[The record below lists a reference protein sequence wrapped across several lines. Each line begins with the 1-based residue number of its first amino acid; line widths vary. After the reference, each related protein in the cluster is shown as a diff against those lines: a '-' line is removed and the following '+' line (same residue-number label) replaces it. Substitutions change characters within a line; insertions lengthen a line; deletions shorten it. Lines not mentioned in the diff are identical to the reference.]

1 MINNSTLDSGNL
13 MNFQFEKDM
22 ENEKWPDPYDSN
34 WLKIITILLYFV
46 DVIASMIMISFV
58 IFETKG
64 LAGHYRTFINQ
75 LLSAHYGAVSTLS
88 ISGNTII
95 I

>member
-1 MINNSTLDSGNL
+1 MIINSSLDSGIL
-13 MNFQFEKDM
+13 MTFQFKKDM

-34 WLKIITILLYFV
+34 WLKFITILFYFV
-46 DVIASMIMISFV
+46 DVLASMIMISFV

-75 LLSAHYGAVSTLS
+75 LLSAQYGAVSTFR
-88 ISGNTII
+88 ISGNIGI
-95 I
+95 K